1 VTDARGIHEIARGLV
16 KIIQAEKLVE
26 GGTVEIYGR
35 EIAVDVQEAVS
46 GSSHIDKE
54 PVGKA
59 PVVDSNHLRLHG
71 IGKILWS
78 ESVWE
83 GKDEALVNV
92 SAMIAGDHFKIV
104 DAQQLGERVAREK
117 DGLEGKAFFRF
128 LFLFPA

>member
-1 VTDARGIHEIARGLV
+1 MTDARGIHEIARGLV

-59 PVVDSNHLRLHG
+59 PVVDSNHLR
-71 IGKILWS
+71 
-78 ESVWE
+78 WE
-83 GKDEALVNV
+83 GKDEPLVDV
-92 SAMIAGDHFKIV
+92 SAVITGDHVKIV

-117 DGLEGKAFFRF
+117 DGLEGKSFFRF
-128 LFLFPA
+128 LLLFPG